1 MRLSAFVIF
10 VYGFTRLGRTPSVLD
25 VAAALVLL
33 AVALVILY
41 SLSMTR
47 SFRFLFARTQLHWP
61 RDFSTMRRNASLT
74 AFWLPKCGQRSMS
87 IVTISPTLR
96 VA

>member
-47 SFRFLFARTQLHWP
+47 SYSSGASFIGPGTFRRCVA
-61 RDFSTMRRNASLT
+61 MRR
-74 AFWLPKCGQRSMS
+74 
-87 IVTISPTLR
+87 
-96 VA
+96 